1 MIYERVGCWK
11 CDEVREV
18 LDRLGVAYEAV
29 DVRAVPEAGR
39 RMKAATDQRYVPALE
54 DDDGTWVWDRRR
66 VIRYIQE
73 TYGDGAPG
81 ADPLPDW
88 MGGIRRP

>member
-1 MIYERVGCWK
+1 VTLYERAGCWK

-18 LDRLGVAYEAV
+18 LDRLGVAYDAV

-39 RMKAATDQRYVPALE
+39 RMKEATGQRYVPALE
-54 DDDGTWVWDRRR
+54 DGGTWVWDRRR
-66 VIRYIQE
+66 VIRYLDE
-73 TYGDGAPG
+73 AYGDGAPG
-81 ADPLPDW
+81 EDPLPDW